1 MIMLAEARTTRWDG
15 QTPAQTPPVV
25 MIVDDERMVRSLER
39 RFLVEAGFSVVDA
52 EDGAGAISL
61 ATDTV
66 RPDLVVADVQMPGMN
81 GEELAMRLRA
91 VLPGVKVLFVTGHPD
106 ALFDL
111 RPTLG
116 ADEAYLEKPFTRAGL
131 VEAVSLLLY
140 GEMPS

>member
-1 MIMLAEARTTRWDG
+1 MTVFADRSMPRWPWE
-15 QTPAQTPPVV
+15 TPAQTAAVV
-25 MIVDDERMVRSLER
+25 MIVDDECAIRSLQR
-39 RFLVEAGFSVVDA
+39 QFLADAGFSVVDA
-52 EDGAGAISL
+52 EDGAGAMAL

-66 RPDLVVADVQMPGMN
+66 RPDLVVADVNMPGMN

-91 VLPGVKVLFVTGHPD
+91 VLPGVKVLFVTGHAD
-106 ALFDL
+106 VLFDL

-140 GEMPS
+140 GGMPS

>member
-1 MIMLAEARTTRWDG
+1 MTVFAERCTTRWG
-15 QTPAQTPPVV
+15 GKTPAQTAAVV
-25 MIVDDERMVRSLER
+25 MIVDDERPVRSLQR
-39 RFLVEAGFSVVDA
+39 RFLAEAGFSVVDA
-52 EDGAGAISL
+52 EDGAGAIAL

-66 RPDLVVADVQMPGMN
+66 RPDVVVADVQMPGMN

-91 VLPGVKVLFVTGHPD
+91 VLPGVKVLFVTGHAD

-140 GEMPS
+140 GGTRS